1 MAENTA
7 PGHTARLSAYKNKG
21 RDIEDLRRRRVE
33 TSVELRKQKKEET
46 LLKRRNV
53 EMLDD
58 EPASPLQEQNKQQM
72 TMTEIKNTIKSSDHG
87 DVLRATQSVRKLL
100 SKEKNPPIDRV
111 IEEGLVDTLVA
122 FLDSNDNPELQFEAA
137 WALTNIASGTTA
149 QTQAV
154 VRAGAVPRFIRLL
167 SAPSISLV
175 EQCIWALGNIA
186 GDGAEMRDMVTANGI
201 IEPLIRLVDM
211 KQPPAFLRNLTW
223 TFSNLCRNK
232 NPPPKMKA
240 IKACLPAL
248 SALVQHSDKEV
259 LADTC
264 WAISYITDGANNQI
278 QEVVDLPGVI
288 ARLVELLGSPDPAVV
303 TPALRSVGN
312 IVTGDDSQTQAVVD
326 LHVMKMLP
334 CLLQHSKHS
343 IKKEACWMLSNITAG
358 STDQIQAVIDTG
370 LLPILVEVL
379 ITGDFKSQKE
389 AAWAVTNLTSGGT
402 VEQISAL
409 VSFGVIKPM
418 CDLLESKDAKL
429 LMVLLDGILNILE
442 AADKVGQAEPI
453 CVILEE
459 CQGLDKIEMLQNHE
473 NMQVYK
479 KALDIIEKF
488 FSGED
493 TDGELAPKGDADSN
507 QYQFNAATPQ
517 QEFNF

>member
-7 PGHTARLSAYKNKG
+7 PGGHTARKSAYKNKG

-53 EMLDD
+53 ELLDD
-58 EPASPLQEQNKQQM
+58 EPASPLQEQNKPQM
-72 TMTEIKNTIKSSDHG
+72 SMAEIKNNIKGTDRGSR
-87 DVLRATQSVRKLL
+87 LRATQAVRKLL
-100 SKEKNPPIDRV
+100 SKEKNPPIDKV
-111 IEEGLVDTLVA
+111 IEEGLVENLVS
-122 FLDSNDNPELQFEAA
+122 FLDCNDNPELQFEAA
-137 WALTNIASGTTA
+137 WALTNIASGTTT

-154 VRAGAVPRFIRLL
+154 VRCGAVPRFIRLL
-167 SAPSISLV
+167 SAPSMSLV

-186 GDGAEMRDMVTANGI
+186 GDGAEMRDMVTAHGI
-201 IEPLIRLVDM
+201 IEPLNHLVDM
-211 KQPPAFLRNLTW
+211 AAPPAFLRNVTW

-240 IKACLPAL
+240 IQACLPAL
-248 SALVQHSDKEV
+248 SSLVHHSDKEV

-264 WAISYITDGANNQI
+264 WALSYITDGANNQI
-278 QEVVDLPGVI
+278 QEIVDLPGIVE
-288 ARLVELLGSPDPAVV
+288 RLVQLLGNPDPAVV

-326 LHVMKMLP
+326 LNVLLMMP
-334 CLLQHSKHS
+334 GLLQHSKPS

-358 STDQIQAVIDTG
+358 STDQIQAVLDSG

-379 ITGDFKSQKE
+379 VTGDFKSQKE

-402 VEQISAL
+402 VEQISTL
-409 VSFGVIKPM
+409 VGCGVIKPM

-429 LMVLLDGILNILE
+429 LMVVLDGILNILD
-442 AADKVGQAEPI
+442 AADKVSQAEPI
-453 CVILEE
+453 CVIVEE
-459 CQGLDKIEMLQNHE
+459 CQGLDKIEHLQSHE
-473 NMQVYK
+473 NNQVYK
-479 KALDIIEKF
+479 KALDIIDKF
-488 FSGED
+488 FSAE
-493 TDGELAPKGDADSN
+493 
-507 QYQFNAATPQ
+507 
-517 QEFNF
+517 